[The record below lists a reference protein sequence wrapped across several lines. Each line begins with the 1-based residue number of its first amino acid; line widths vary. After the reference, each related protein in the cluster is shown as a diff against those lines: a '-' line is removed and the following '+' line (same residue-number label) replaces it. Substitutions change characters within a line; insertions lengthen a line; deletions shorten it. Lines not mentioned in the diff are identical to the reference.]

1 MSTNWRMGCT
11 CGAGPTLLV
20 LPRDH
25 PSVES
30 PGLQSKAQLAPQS
43 LLRRRGVLRAQ
54 VVSCPSPQALCTVSP
69 VNVFVDMSTCHHCVA
84 VSVLCWSVVFYDYP
98 QINIF
103 IAVVLVW
110 SFLPCWSLVVTAQKE
125 HLDSPKQSSKESVC
139 LWWPAAHPSLSSVSG
154 NYWVL

>member
-25 PSVES
+25 PSVAFRAKHSWPLS
-30 PGLQSKAQLAPQS
+30 PCCAGGVCSG
-43 LLRRRGVLRAQ
+43 LRRSPAQ
-54 VVSCPSPQALCTVSP
+54 VPQPCVLFPVSM
-69 VNVFVDMSTCHHCVA
+69 FVDMSTCQHCVA

-125 HLDSPKQSSKESVC
+125 HLDSPKQESVC